1 MAAQS
6 TIKDGVLGNTSI
18 LSTSGKALTY
28 DEWLLENESQLTGKS
43 PEEKRKLY
51 QDYINGVNS

>member
-1 MAAQS
+1 MATQS

-28 DEWLLENESQLTGKS
+28 DEWLLENGSQLTGKS